1 MNSNSFNRF
10 LQGTI
15 AILFLAFAGQV
26 GYQYAFHKPEPVL
39 MAAWAFEPRNLA
51 EAKGLAQE
59 VVEAQVTNIERADDL
74 VIPAPG
80 EPGNVERIAIEVVSM
95 KVKGAM
101 KGQPAQDIQV
111 FRTAGIPVTRNDM
124 PNMKDAPPKP
134 RGASNPPLDR
144 PHSWRTPLTFMMTK
158 RTR

>member
-74 VIPAPG
+74 VIPAP
-80 EPGNVERIAIEVVSM
+80 ESPGMLNEL
-95 KVKGAM
+95 
-101 KGQPAQDIQV
+101 
-111 FRTAGIPVTRNDM
+111 
-124 PNMKDAPPKP
+124 
-134 RGASNPPLDR
+134 PLK
-144 PHSWRTPLTFMMTK
+144 SSV
-158 RTR
+158 